1 MLALLLAVG
10 GKRER
15 RSGKKTSS
23 GSVFEN
29 CISPTTTAFSP
40 SFHLNVKAYQD
51 FYYNS
56 TRLKEWMIGYFV
68 FFQHGKKDVVRALLQ
83 EGADPGLLDEAQDTA
98 VDLINNRPEMRQVFS
113 DVLMQAA
120 ASG

>member
-1 MLALLLAVG
+1 
-10 GKRER
+10 
-15 RSGKKTSS
+15 
-23 GSVFEN
+23 
-29 CISPTTTAFSP
+29 
-40 SFHLNVKAYQD
+40 
-51 FYYNS
+51 
-56 TRLKEWMIGYFV
+56 MIGYFV

-83 EGADPGLLDEAQDTA
+83 EGADPGLLDEAQETA

>member
-1 MLALLLAVG
+1 MLLLALLLAVG

-15 RSGKKTSS
+15 RSGKKLVQ
-23 GSVFEN
+23 GPFLK
-29 CISPTTTAFSP
+29 IAFPLLLLP
-40 SFHLNVKAYQD
+40 SLHLNVKAYQD

-56 TRLKEWMIGYFV
+56 TRLKEWVIGYFV